1 MLSIIFNW
9 FLVFYDDKSAF
20 LTLSDSLQIWRY
32 PKMKIDFNE
41 DVQMDN
47 MLGATKN
54 LKKM

>member
-1 MLSIIFNW
+1 
-9 FLVFYDDKSAF
+9 VFYDDKSAF

-47 MLGATKN
+47 MLGVTKN